1 MKRVLALLI
10 LAACLMT
17 AVACSAEPLPTMTA
31 EELMDKAMDKMTACS
46 AYEAETL
53 YEITLTDTSGE
64 QSTVRMADS
73 YKVSERGFVWSV
85 SNTALTAEGEPTY
98 SLTQCIT
105 YCDNMMYLYA
115 MMSWDEETV
124 IKYKEYTEDLAQPK
138 DPLDVFSLFTP
149 EVLAQATVT
158 CGTIDW
164 TITVPVSALE
174 GEPSDPAGANS
185 GEVVT
190 IVISRL
196 YTIKSIS
203 FSIEED
209 GQTVT
214 FRSSFF
220 SFGRDR
226 VAPPSDAEEYE
237 EAPTF

>member
-31 EELMDKAMDKMTACS
+31 EELMDKAMAKMTACP
-46 AYEAETL
+46 AYEAEML
-53 YEITLTDTSGE
+53 YEITLTDTLGE
-64 QSTVRMADS
+64 QSTVRVTNS
-73 YKVSERGFVWSV
+73 YKISERGFVLSF
-85 SNTALTAEGEPTY
+85 SNTVLTAEGETTY

-105 YCDNMMYLYA
+105 YCDNMLYA
-115 MMSWDEETV
+115 KMTMDEETV
-124 IKYKEYTEDLAQPK
+124 VKQKEYAEDLSLPQ
-138 DPLDVFSLFTP
+138 DPLEVFSFLTP

-158 CGTIDW
+158 CGTVDW

-174 GEPSDPAGANS
+174 GEPSDPAAAGS
-185 GEVVT
+185 DDVVT

-209 GQTVT
+209 GQTAT

-226 VAPPSDAEEYE
+226 VSPPSDAEDYE
-237 EAPTF
+237 EAPAF